1 MSRWSFPT
9 HNLDIEHRVCGV
21 GWFKELWIAEFCMT
35 VFIMIVGLV
44 GSMSFELLSFG
55 WLFFNV
61 IVIECMHKEMWN
73 LFHDIQKCAPL
84 THCGNDIP
92 WDSTN
97 FLCTNFYFYF
107 FFAEGEV
114 KSGKEIAT
122 CKEFH
127 KCWFQVWRGF
137 YLSRNI
143 VASVWCWTLTSIPP
157 TTDCMQSCMLLRG
170 CHPLY
175 LLMQATIEV
184 IFTCSFL
191 LPCGHFQVLNVKN

>member
-21 GWFKELWIAEFCMT
+21 GWFKKLWIAEFCMT
-35 VFIMIVGLV
+35 VFIIIVGLV

-92 WDSTN
+92 WNSTI
-97 FLCTNFYFYF
+97 FLCTKILF
-107 FFAEGEV
+107 FSFLQRV
-114 KSGKEIAT
+114 KSKVGRKLPPARNSTSVDFKCDGVFICLETLLLQFDVGPWLAFPQQLIACRAT
-122 CKEFH
+122 CY
-127 KCWFQVWRGF
+127 WRG
-137 YLSRNI
+137 
-143 VASVWCWTLTSIPP
+143 AIPYI
-157 TTDCMQSCMLLRG
+157 C
-170 CHPLY
+170 
-175 LLMQATIEV
+175 
-184 IFTCSFL
+184 
-191 LPCGHFQVLNVKN
+191 

>member
-21 GWFKELWIAEFCMT
+21 GWFKKLWIAEFCMT
-35 VFIMIVGLV
+35 VFIIIVGLV

-92 WDSTN
+92 
-97 FLCTNFYFYF
+97 
-107 FFAEGEV
+107 
-114 KSGKEIAT
+114 
-122 CKEFH
+122 
-127 KCWFQVWRGF
+127 
-137 YLSRNI
+137 
-143 VASVWCWTLTSIPP
+143 
-157 TTDCMQSCMLLRG
+157 
-170 CHPLY
+170 
-175 LLMQATIEV
+175 
-184 IFTCSFL
+184 
-191 LPCGHFQVLNVKN
+191 